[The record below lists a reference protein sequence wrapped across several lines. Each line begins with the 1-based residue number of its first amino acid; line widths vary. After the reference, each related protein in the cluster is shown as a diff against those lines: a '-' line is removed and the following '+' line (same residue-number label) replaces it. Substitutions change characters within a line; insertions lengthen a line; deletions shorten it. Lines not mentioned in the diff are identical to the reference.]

1 MDGLVTFFQVILQVV
16 FWIGLLALIGWVAW
30 KIDRFGLKQM
40 QARREREIE
49 IAMRLGMADA
59 ERQERIAQKI
69 MNERK

>member
-40 QARREREIE
+40 RGRHERAVEE
-49 IAMRLGMADA
+49 AMRAGMAQA
-59 ERQERIAQKI
+59 ELEERIAQKI